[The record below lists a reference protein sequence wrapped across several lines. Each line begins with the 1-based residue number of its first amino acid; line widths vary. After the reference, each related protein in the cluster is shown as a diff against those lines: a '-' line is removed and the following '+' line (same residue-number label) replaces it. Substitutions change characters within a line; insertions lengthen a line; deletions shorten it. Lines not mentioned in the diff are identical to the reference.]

1 MKRIRP
7 APRSPGPRAGR
18 EWGLGAQARR
28 PRPHPDRGP
37 RGPQRP
43 GAAGSL
49 GRTGGPSLG
58 PALDGAPRPSPDGLP
73 RHLRDKV
80 SSTSSSS
87 GPARGA
93 PSLPRLPLFF
103 KIIAPKSPPGGA
115 RRRPRPAAPRRSR
128 LLPPRGACP
137 GSRRPRSGP
146 PKGLGARVEVG
157 ASRARGSLP
166 GPAVPA
172 ANRACRTDARAEV
185 RTLGRSARTPC
196 APPPAPRRATW
207 GPGRR
212 AVSCQRREAGQPRRA
227 SGGRAAAPGL
237 GRGAPG
243 PRAPRAGLPRGRP
256 APPALV
262 GEPLGPHCYVA
273 SSGSNSSPFKVW
285 LEGPP
290 GPE

>member
-18 EWGLGAQARR
+18 EWGLGAQTRR
-28 PRPHPDRGP
+28 PRPHPDQGR
-37 RGPQRP
+37 RGPQSP
-43 GAAGSL
+43 GAPGSL

-58 PALDGAPRPSPDGLP
+58 PALDGAPRPSPEGLP

-115 RRRPRPAAPRRSR
+115 RQTPPPRRAPQEPPPPAARRLS
-128 LLPPRGACP
+128 

-157 ASRARGSLP
+157 AIRARGSLP

-172 ANRACRTDARAEV
+172 ANRAWSD
-185 RTLGRSARTPC
+185 GRSHRGKNTGLVRPHPLC
-196 APPPAPRRATW
+196 PAPRPAPCDLGTRAEGGELPAAGGW
-207 GPGRR
+207 AAPPGLRGARCCSGPG
-212 AVSCQRREAGQPRRA
+212 E
-227 SGGRAAAPGL
+227 GRTGAQGAE
-237 GRGAPG
+237 GRPC
-243 PRAPRAGLPRGRP
+243 PRAP
-256 APPALV
+256 
-262 GEPLGPHCYVA
+262 
-273 SSGSNSSPFKVW
+273 SSPRSRR
-285 LEGPP
+285 
-290 GPE
+290 